1 MACEVVSMNSF
12 RKAILSGQG
21 LYKADPVVHDKQAR
35 GTEADNL
42 SSVEVP
48 RSESRSHNHRDDDRH
63 RLDHETAT
71 ARFDGEEYQIDLINL
86 SGGGA
91 MIRADF
97 APRLWERVDLIFSE
111 GAEIECAVRWLRDD
125 RVGLEFAH
133 ETRIDCDPETRDALL
148 LDVIRRSF
156 GDVAISVGKP
166 VSAPPPVP
174 AVALERKDDDDA
186 VANSRRVDRRHPLVW
201 VGQVLY
207 NHGSEKVRLRN
218 ISEHGAL
225 IESPVTYPLGAEIYL
240 DLDDAG
246 QHFATVSWT
255 CGDKIGLRF
264 NEPFNLRILS
274 KSKPE
279 LAPALM
285 TRPGPSQIYAD
296 QNNPW
301 AEGWNRQSLDDLR
314 HDLEGYLKR

>member
-1 MACEVVSMNSF
+1 MNSF

-21 LYKADPVVHDKQAR
+21 LYKGDPIVHDKQTHGAK
-35 GTEADNL
+35 TDDL
-42 SSVEVP
+42 TSVEVP
-48 RSESRSHNHRDDDRH
+48 RSESRSQNHRDDDRH
-63 RLDHETAT
+63 RLDQECAT
-71 ARFDGEEYQIDLINL
+71 VRFDGEVHQVDLINL

-97 APRLWERVDLIFSE
+97 APRLWERIDLIFDE

-133 ETRIDCDPETRDALL
+133 ETRIDCDAETRDALL

-156 GDVAISVGKP
+156 GDVTVSIAKP
-166 VSAPPPVP
+166 EGELADTVPV
-174 AVALERKDDDDA
+174 ASKDDDDA
-186 VANSRRVDRRHPLVW
+186 IANSRRTDRRHPLVW

-207 NHGSEKVRLRN
+207 CHGSEKVRLRN

-225 IESPVTYPLGAEIYL
+225 IESPISYPLGAEIYL

-255 CGDKIGLRF
+255 CGDKVGLKF
-264 NEPFNLRILS
+264 MNPFNLKLLS

-279 LAPALM
+279 LAPSM
-285 TRPGPSQIYAD
+285 MIRPGPSQIYAD

-301 AEGWNRQSLDDLR
+301 AEGWNRQSIDEIRD
-314 HDLEGYLKR
+314 DLEGYLKR